1 MASSRELPRKHTVVS
16 TEGRTGIQNNRATT
30 KHFTNEN
37 SNTTFLLGKQTFFFL
52 ENSPRT

>member
-1 MASSRELPRKHTVVS
+1 MASSRELPRKHMVVS